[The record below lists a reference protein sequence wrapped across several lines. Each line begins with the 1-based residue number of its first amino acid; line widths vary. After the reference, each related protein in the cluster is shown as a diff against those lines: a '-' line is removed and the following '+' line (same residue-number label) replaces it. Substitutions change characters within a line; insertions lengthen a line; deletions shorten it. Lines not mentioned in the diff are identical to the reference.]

1 MFREVLQDLRT
12 QTKREI
18 TFMRAWPLIYCTTMI
33 PLIMGGQVFASGR
46 NVMLYY
52 GYLLPMLIGWVWAR
66 VCPVELSKTM
76 LLCPIGAERRKQYIW
91 TGYRIKVTG
100 PILLFCLFTLI
111 RLVVPVLRAQDLY
124 KDFWYSLFQFITII
138 FWQIAINL
146 YSRPLLDSDKSF
158 ERKYRLQGNYTLHEM
173 FLIMGGVMSACIL
186 VLGEMDNEPINR
198 TDIVILSVAVLVTVS
213 LSVNM
218 ILRFGK
224 QVMEQAVYFEMI
236 PAIQVDKKK
245 TGRF

>member
-1 MFREVLQDLRT
+1 
-12 QTKREI
+12 
-18 TFMRAWPLIYCTTMI
+18 MR
-33 PLIMGGQVFASGR
+33 GQVFESGR
-46 NVMLYY
+46 NAMLFY

-66 VCPVELSKTM
+66 ICPVELSKTM
-76 LLCPIGAERRKQYIW
+76 MLCPIGAERRKQYIW
-91 TGYRIKVTG
+91 TGYWIKVLG
-100 PILLFCLFTLI
+100 PILLFCLFTLL
-111 RLVVPVLRAQDLY
+111 RFGVPALRAQDLY
-124 KDFWYSLFQFITII
+124 KDFWYSLFQFIAII

-146 YSRPLLDSDKSF
+146 YSRPLLDSDKSL
-158 ERKYRLQGNYTLHEM
+158 ERKYRLQGKYALHEM

-186 VLGEMDNEPINR
+186 VMGGMDTEPINR
-198 TDIVILSVAVLVTVS
+198 TDILILSVTVLVTVL

-236 PAIQVDKKK
+236 PPIQVDKKK